1 MKEVWK
7 NRFNQTEN
15 EKQIWDRRNRLRESL
30 DRSELGE
37 HSVNYERV
45 MPSRVNE
52 DSFINEK
59 SKIFENF
66 YKINKFSFFLIFKF
80 IKKFQILIIST

>member
-15 EKQIWDRRNRLRESL
+15 EKQIYERRNRLRESL

-45 MPSRVNE
+45 NGERINE
-52 DSFINEK
+52 ESFILEK
-59 SKIFENF
+59 SKNL
-66 YKINKFSFFLIFKF
+66 KIMKFLKIAFFFKF
-80 IKKFQILIIST
+80 